1 MLTED
6 QIEARLQAKGISGPR
21 LKPQDIDD
29 LIVAEA
35 FYSFP
40 GTTITVACLTLN
52 NGFNLVGQSAS
63 ISLESFDEEI
73 GRDIARRNARD
84 KIWQLEGYRVMSEGV
99 RS

>member
-1 MLTED
+1 MLTEE
-6 QIEARLQAKGISGPR
+6 QIEARLQARGISGPR

-35 FYSFP
+35 FHVFP
-40 GTTITVACLTLN
+40 GTTITVACLTLT

-63 ISLESFDEEI
+63 ISLENFDEVI

>member
-1 MLTED
+1 MLTEEK
-6 QIEARLQAKGISGPR
+6 IEARLQARGISGPR

-35 FYSFP
+35 FHVFP
-40 GTTITVACLTLN
+40 GTTITVACLTLT

-63 ISLESFDEEI
+63 ISLENFDEVI